1 MSAKLLLSHCSSVI
15 IGSCNIRDDL
25 MLFLWLVD
33 DFMHLAADG
42 IGFKFTEQLVYCLFS
57 RMPTIV
63 F

>member
-1 MSAKLLLSHCSSVI
+1 
-15 IGSCNIRDDL
+15 

-33 DFMHLAADG
+33 GFMHLAADG
-42 IGFKFTEQLVYCLFS
+42 SGFKFTEQLVYCLFS